1 MTSALPSGRWSRR
14 TFLFATAGAIGSV
27 GALGLAACSAPGG
40 PTSPQVPGSGPGAPT
55 AEASTGAGSPQPA
68 EPSVSVF
75 PGSVEAAAVEDSLAA
90 HAATVLAVGSSDL
103 GKAGRRLV
111 AAIRDQH
118 LAHAAALRTTDPTD
132 PNTAGP
138 TGGQSAPS
146 TTASTPTPAG
156 TPAPTSTPSASTSQP
171 AKKPSFAKAV
181 AQLLAAESK
190 AAVSHRARAL
200 STTGLA
206 TLLWGSLAVSATHLA
221 AILKAADLAGD
232 EPDPTVATVAA
243 TRARA
248 PMPLVPVVQAEQEMV
263 RQLHAVIYGY
273 QLALGRLT
281 GARRD
286 TAAAELRRHRV
297 LRDRLTA
304 RLLNRKAEVPIAD
317 AAYVPSTNPRNATT
331 ATKLIRQME
340 TALVPFCGLW
350 LAAAT
355 APAERT
361 EALDQVGRTLG
372 VARRWGASLPA
383 WPGWKLA

>member
-1 MTSALPSGRWSRR
+1 M
-14 TFLFATAGAIGSV
+14 
-27 GALGLAACSAPGG
+27 
-40 PTSPQVPGSGPGAPT
+40 
-55 AEASTGAGSPQPA
+55 
-68 EPSVSVF
+68 SVF

-90 HAATVLAVGSSDL
+90 HAATVLRVGSADL
-103 GKAGRRLV
+103 GKAGRSLV

-138 TGGQSAPS
+138 TSG
-146 TTASTPTPAG
+146 G
-156 TPAPTSTPSASTSQP
+156 TPAPGESGGTPTPGESGGTPTPSTSGAPSPSTSHS
-171 AKKPSFAKAV
+171 AKKPSFGKAV
-181 AQLLAAESK
+181 DQLLAAESR

-200 STTGLA
+200 TTKGLA
-206 TLLWGSLAVSATHLA
+206 SLLWGSLAVSAAQLA
-221 AILKAADLAGD
+221 AILKGADLAGD
-232 EPDPTVATVAA
+232 SPDPTVAKVAA

-263 RQLHAVIYGY
+263 RQLHAIIYGY

-286 TAAAELRRHRV
+286 TAAAELRRHRI

-317 AAYVPSTNPRNATT
+317 AAYVPSTNPRNAAT
-331 ATKLIRQME
+331 AAKLIRQME

-350 LAAAT
+350 LAAAA
-355 APAERT
+355 APAEHT
-361 EALDQVGRTLG
+361 EALNQIGRTLR
-372 VARRWGASLPA
+372 VARQWGASLPA
-383 WPGWKLA
+383 WPGWKLG